1 MARDVFRPGLS
12 SDFLKELLGNCR
24 LFINP
29 TEQELSKGLFSQQRR
44 CTRQLIDAEKMIE
57 IWRRYCQGELEI
69 ASPVAGVEC
78 PSCYRFG
85 LETSVFQAVRISDRL
100 RVRSDRAR
108 AHHSQARLRLPI
120 ADGQLDPGEPGVIQG
135 PRTWRDDVIK
145 TFWTHLTDEE
155 IEQVKALAMKKL
167 LGVYDDAPGK
177 SDAGMSRLNPC

>member
-57 IWRRYCQGELEI
+57 IWCRYCQGELEI

-100 RVRSDRAR
+100 SGVVIAR
-108 AHHSQARLRLPI
+108 ERITPKLVCACRLPMGNSI
-120 ADGQLDPGEPGVIQG
+120 LV
-135 PRTWRDDVIK
+135 
-145 TFWTHLTDEE
+145 
-155 IEQVKALAMKKL
+155 
-167 LGVYDDAPGK
+167 
-177 SDAGMSRLNPC
+177 NPV